1 MTQDYYQQGLAKA
14 KAQDFRGA
22 IEDFD
27 LAAIAM
33 PEWGEVYY
41 RRGLAHFDLGD
52 VLSAVADYTKALTHD
67 AQHKDCYYA
76 RALARLTLKNF
87 PGALTDID
95 SAIAFGRDYPLGY
108 QLKGMVC
115 RKLAR
120 YQEAIAAYK
129 IAANLYLAQYDLDRS
144 RQCLEIAQSMQ
155 PKPLDPPP
163 PPSLPSVPPVE
174 TLQQFYS
181 QVLERGE
188 RGDLRGAIRD
198 ADWAVQTNPDDV
210 RSYCCRGVLYLKQ
223 GDLSAALAD
232 LNYAIEID
240 PQSPIAYRSRG
251 KLRSQMG
258 DRTGALLDFDRALA
272 FDPQD
277 LFGYL
282 ARGNV
287 RFELNNYS
295 EAIADYTQAIA
306 IDPREPAAYVRR
318 AQIYIKLEE
327 FERAS
332 EDYQTAANIYLEN
345 HNLTKYQETLASLNR
360 VQSARP
366 TITPTPLAGTRSQ
379 TEALRERLLA
389 LVGGHWAIAQRSLE
403 HLAEQYPG
411 RSEDW
416 YLELAIF
423 NIERGL

>member
-27 LAAIAM
+27 MAAIAT
-33 PEWGEVYY
+33 PAWGEVYY

-52 VLSAVADYTKALTHD
+52 TLSAVADYTKALTYD

-95 SAIAFGRDYPLGY
+95 SAIAFGRDFPLGY

-115 RKLAR
+115 RKLTK
-120 YQEAIAAYK
+120 YTDAIAAYK
-129 IAANLYLAQYDLDRS
+129 IAANLYLAQHDLDRS

-155 PKPLDPPP
+155 PKPIDPPP
-163 PPSLPSVPPVE
+163 PPSLPSAPPVANLE
-174 TLQQFYS
+174 QFYT

-188 RGDLRGAIRD
+188 RGDLPGAISD
-198 ADWAVQTNPDDV
+198 ADWAVRTNPDDV

-232 LNYAIEID
+232 LNHAIALD

-251 KLRSQMG
+251 KLRIQMG
-258 DRTGALLDFDRALA
+258 DRTGALLDFDRALT

-277 LFGYL
+277 LFCYL

-287 RFELNNYS
+287 RFELNNFT
-295 EAIADYTQAIA
+295 EAIADYGRAIA
-306 IDPREPAAYVRR
+306 IDPRDPAAYVQR

-327 FERAS
+327 FHLAS
-332 EDYQTAANIYLEN
+332 EDYQAAANIYLEN

-360 VQSARP
+360 VQTARP
-366 TITPTPLAGTRSQ
+366 TAAPMGVNMRSQ

-403 HLAEQYPG
+403 HLEEQYPG
-411 RSEDW
+411 RSEAW

>member
-1 MTQDYYQQGLAKA
+1 MTPDYYQQGLAKA
-14 KAQDFRGA
+14 KAQNLRGA

-27 LAAIAM
+27 MAAIAT

-52 VLSAVADYTKALTHD
+52 TLSAVADYTKALIYD

-95 SAIAFGRDYPLGY
+95 SAIAFGRDCPLAY

-115 RKLAR
+115 RKLTK
-120 YQEAIAAYK
+120 YSEAIAAYK
-129 IAANLYLAQYDLDRS
+129 FAANLYLAQHDLDRS

-155 PKPLDPPP
+155 PKPIDPLPA
-163 PPSLPSVPPVE
+163 PSLPSSPPVALLE
-174 TLQQFYS
+174 QFYT

-188 RGDLRGAIRD
+188 RGDLRGAISD
-198 ADWAVQTNPDDV
+198 ADWAVRTNPDDV

-232 LNYAIEID
+232 LNHAIALD

-251 KLRSQMG
+251 KLRIQMS
-258 DRTGALLDFDRALA
+258 DRTGALLDFDRALTL
-272 FDPQD
+272 DPQD
-277 LFGYL
+277 LFSYL

-287 RFELNNYS
+287 RFELNNYT
-295 EAIADYTQAIA
+295 EAIADYGRAIE
-306 IDPREPAAYVRR
+306 IDPRDPAAYVQR

-327 FERAS
+327 FHLAS

-345 HNLTKYQETLASLNR
+345 HNLTKYQETLASLSR
-360 VQSARP
+360 VQRARP
-366 TITPTPLAGTRSQ
+366 SATPLANTRSQ

-389 LVGGHWAIAQRSLE
+389 LVGGHWEIAQRSLE
-403 HLAEQYPG
+403 HLEEQYPG
-411 RSEDW
+411 RSEAW